1 LPAATRRAIIPAMA
15 LTPQLFAFLRDLKKH
30 NDREWF
36 QKNRDRYEEHVRGPL
51 LGLVSDLGP
60 RLAKISRHV
69 VADPRPVGG
78 SLFRIHR
85 DVRFAKDKSPYKT
98 HAALHLRHAATTKDV
113 HGPGFYVHLEPGR
126 VFVAGGMWRP
136 APEALAGIRDA
147 IATEPARW
155 KKAIAGLELG
165 GEQLKRMP
173 RGFDPEAPFADD
185 LRRTDFIVSVELD
198 ERRAC
203 APRFADAV
211 AGGCRTAAPLMSFLA
226 RAVGLP
232 W

>member
-1 LPAATRRAIIPAMA
+1 VT
-15 LTPQLFAFLRDLKKH
+15 LTPKLFAFLRELAKH

-36 QKNRDRYEEHVRGPL
+36 AANRERYEEHVRAPL
-51 LGLVSDLGP
+51 CGLVSELGP
-60 RLAKISRHV
+60 RLARISRHI

-98 HAALHLRHAATTKDV
+98 HAALHLRHDATSGDV
-113 HGPGFYVHLEPGR
+113 HGPGFYVHLEPAK
-126 VFVAGGMWRP
+126 VFVAGGMWQP
-136 APEALAGIRDA
+136 APDALADIREA
-147 IATEPARW
+147 IVAGPARW
-155 KKAIAGLELG
+155 KKAARGLELG
-165 GEQLKRMP
+165 GAQLKRTP
-173 RGFDPEAPFADD
+173 RGFPCEHPLDAD

-203 APRFADAV
+203 APRFADDIA
-211 AGGCRTAAPLMSFLA
+211 AACRRTAPLMAFLA
-226 RAVGLP
+226 GAVGLP